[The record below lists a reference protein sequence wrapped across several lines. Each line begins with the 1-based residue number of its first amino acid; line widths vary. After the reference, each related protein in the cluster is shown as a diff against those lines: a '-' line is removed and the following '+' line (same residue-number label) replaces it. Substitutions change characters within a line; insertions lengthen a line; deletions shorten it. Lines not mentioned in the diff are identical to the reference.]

1 MPGVE
6 QFCMRYDCQLP
17 YLHSIVV
24 IFFMLQTVL
33 NNVNFSQK
41 TSALLN
47 PLSVCTYMNSF
58 KNVKMCVFNEIELYV
73 NAFYH

>member
-1 MPGVE
+1 
-6 QFCMRYDCQLP
+6 
-17 YLHSIVV
+17 
-24 IFFMLQTVL
+24 MLQTVL